1 MFLSVLIAVSLLI
14 SWAPPGD
21 FQAGSWSTNGNVLA
35 LVQNNSLGFLDINTG
50 QWTTYEMEG
59 EILPPLTWHQNNNYL
74 VFSLKSG
81 NQYRPVV
88 FDFSQG
94 SYHQGTA
101 GSIIRSLS
109 WDPLSL
115 NFLMGR
121 ENSSAAVP
129 CSLMLIE
136 YNPQAESANQI
147 FTPVK
152 LFPGRDGYIL
162 DDGNIACLAGNHL
175 PPLRVGAQKPYKY
188 QTGYAFILN
197 PEGNL
202 VSKIELTDD
211 PAIWTVNPNG
221 YGVYSSGNKVFF
233 IEISSTGLRNEIL
246 VSVQTSLVN
255 GSLPSAFKVQYCQ
268 NCIYALWEIGSMN
281 CLGHYQ
287 EDAPDEDGIIC
298 GIDNFARGHAND
310 NVAVLSGD
318 IELGIYSPQGQLII
332 NFQGESGSPSDEN
345 NFISESTYAIS
356 IQCPSIVD
364 LFNTM
369 EILDNNNFD
378 FLSPTI
384 SSVYQLR
391 ISRQLRGAGVV
402 YQINFG
408 SFNSSDL
415 AQPYVGNVE
424 NLVSFP
430 VSIVEE

>member
-1 MFLSVLIAVSLLI
+1 MFISVLIAVSLLI

-21 FQAGSWSTNGNVLA
+21 FKSGSWSANGNVLA
-35 LVQNNSLGFLDINTG
+35 LVQNGSIGFLDINSG
-50 QWTTYEMEG
+50 QWTAYEMEG
-59 EILPPLTWHQNNNYL
+59 EIVPPLTWHQNNNHL

-88 FDFSQG
+88 FNYSQG
-94 SYHQGTA
+94 SYHLGITGTE
-101 GSIIRSLS
+101 IRSLS

-115 NFLMGR
+115 TFLMGT
-121 ENSSAAVP
+121 ENSTAAVP

-211 PAIWTVNPNG
+211 PAVWTVNPNG

-255 GSLPSAFKVQYCQ
+255 GSLPSALKVQYCQ
-268 NCIYALWEIGSMN
+268 NCIYALWEIGSMK

-287 EDAPDEDGIIC
+287 EDAPNEDRITC
-298 GIDNFARGHAND
+298 GIDNFEGGYAND

-318 IELGIYSPQGQLII
+318 IELGIYSPQGQMII
-332 NFQGESGSPSDEN
+332 NFQGGSGSPIDEN
-345 NFISESTYAIS
+345 NFTSESTYAIS
-356 IQCPSIVD
+356 IQCPSIAD
-364 LFNTM
+364 LFDTM
-369 EILDNNNFD
+369 EILDNYNFD
-378 FLSPTI
+378 FLSPNI
-384 SSVYQLR
+384 SSAYQLR
-391 ISRQLRGAGVV
+391 ISRQLSGAGMV

-408 SFNSSDL
+408 SFNSSEL
-415 AQPYVGNVE
+415 AQPYLGDIE
-424 NLVSFP
+424 NIVSFP